1 MLGVCPH
8 CQHASEPGFPFCPYC
23 GRARPSVQASE
34 DPLIGRTLCGG
45 YVLLEPIGTGGMG
58 RVYRAEQRALG
69 RSVAVKVI
77 HPHLVHD
84 ALAASRFVNEAHAA
98 SRLNH
103 PNVVSVIDFGRTD
116 DGLPFI
122 VMEYLRGPTLAKVV
136 EKEGLLSMA
145 RVVDIMRQTL
155 EALTEAHEIGMVH
168 RDLKPANIALE
179 PTRTGSDFVKVLDFG
194 LAQITAGSSEDSA
207 CKRREVV
214 GTPAYMSPEQAAGA
228 TLDHRSDLFS
238 AGVILYELTTGLRLS
253 RAETALAA
261 VVERM
266 IASTPS
272 QDDIGR
278 GRPVPEPFV
287 PVVLKAIATDPAARY
302 ASAVEFRQA
311 LEDADRRV
319 VGQCVRPTI
328 PIPPSSVPCPSCGAP
343 VPPKDR
349 FCGACGTRVTPTA
362 PAPIGFS
369 TVEQTTAAPV
379 SGVRRGRH
387 TTRLQLRASSN
398 TSDLQKLHEL
408 RLRAEPRLHAV
419 RVVGEHG
426 VGKTTLLREFLLSA
440 RSTGD
445 ACAQAG
451 PDPWQARPPCWAL
464 RKLLASLAGLHDDD
478 LPGITSRTSSASV
491 SRGLEIVFGG
501 AAPRDLGISPSEART
516 ALRDALRWGLQ
527 RAAAGSLTGRV
538 VVGIDDIDR
547 IDGPSRNALL
557 DLIADPPQTCAL
569 VVATK
574 SLQAQVDWPASTGEQ
589 LIAGW
594 DRKTVERVLSGFGG
608 DIALPNEG
616 AAGVLFTPLYVEH
629 LIRFHFEGGENPPVE
644 TSDLIARRMER
655 LPVDARKALHAMTV
669 LGDRVRLEDVHA
681 LLAVPAG
688 QDKGL
693 SALAQAGMVD
703 RDGNELRWT
712 HPLLIDVAS
721 SVTPIAARRELRAKA
736 GVLLAARNAPLE
748 VLAVQAREAEQW
760 FEALFLIE
768 QAAERATSLG
778 DSTGKTAWLQM
789 GYETAQR
796 GIAAGGI
803 DDPEQAMVSFGRK
816 LGDALLDD
824 GRLAEADM
832 VLREVLAFIEPSSV
846 GRVQILRGLARVQ
859 HAGARSGSG
868 DAEVVVGH
876 AGSRVSASV
885 RNRSAGNAG

>member
-1 MLGVCPH
+1 
-8 CQHASEPGFPFCPYC
+8 
-23 GRARPSVQASE
+23 
-34 DPLIGRTLCGG
+34 
-45 YVLLEPIGTGGMG
+45 
-58 RVYRAEQRALG
+58 
-69 RSVAVKVI
+69 
-77 HPHLVHD
+77 
-84 ALAASRFVNEAHAA
+84 
-98 SRLNH
+98 
-103 PNVVSVIDFGRTD
+103 
-116 DGLPFI
+116 
-122 VMEYLRGPTLAKVV
+122 
-136 EKEGLLSMA
+136 
-145 RVVDIMRQTL
+145 
-155 EALTEAHEIGMVH
+155 
-168 RDLKPANIALE
+168 
-179 PTRTGSDFVKVLDFG
+179 
-194 LAQITAGSSEDSA
+194 
-207 CKRREVV
+207 
-214 GTPAYMSPEQAAGA
+214 MSPEQAAGA

-278 GRPVPEPFV
+278 GRPVPEPFI

-302 ASAVEFRQA
+302 ASAIEFRQA

-328 PIPPSSVPCPSCGAP
+328 PVPTSSVPCPSCGAP
-343 VPPKDR
+343 VPPKNR
-349 FCGACGTRVTPTA
+349 FCGSCGTSVTPITTA
-362 PAPIGFS
+362 SIGFS
-369 TVEQTTAAPV
+369 LVEQSTAAPV

-387 TTRLQLRASSN
+387 TTRLQLRVPSN
-398 TSDLQKLHEL
+398 GADLQKLHEL
-408 RLRAEPRLHAV
+408 RLRAEPRLQAV

-426 VGKTTLLREFLLSA
+426 VGKTTLLKEFLIAA

-445 ACAQAG
+445 ACAEAG

-464 RKLLASLAGLHDDD
+464 RKLLTSLTGLRDND
-478 LPGITSRTSSASV
+478 LLGITSRISSASV
-491 SRGLEIVFGG
+491 LHGFEIVLGR
-501 AAPRDLGISPSEART
+501 AAARDLGITPSDARA

-527 RAAAGSLTGRV
+527 RAADGSLTGRV
-538 VVGIDDIDR
+538 VVGLDDIDR
-547 IDGPSRNALL
+547 IDGPSRNAVL
-557 DLIADPPQTCAL
+557 DLIADPLQTSVV
-569 VVATK
+569 VVATQ
-574 SLQAQVDWPASTGEQ
+574 SLQAQIDWPTSTVER
-589 LIAGW
+589 LITGW

-608 DIALPNEG
+608 DIALPNEPT
-616 AAGVLFTPLYVEH
+616 AGWLFTPLYVEH
-629 LIRFHFEGGENPPVE
+629 LIRFHFEGGDNPPVE
-644 TSDLIARRMER
+644 TSDLIARRMEH
-655 LPVDARKALHAMTV
+655 LATDARKALHAMTV
-669 LGDRVRLEDVHA
+669 LGDPVPVEDLRE
-681 LLAVPAG
+681 LLALPPG

-693 SALAQAGMVD
+693 LALAQAGMVD

-736 GVLLAARNAPLE
+736 GVLLAGRGAPLE

-768 QAAERATSLG
+768 QAAERAASLG

-789 GYETAQR
+789 GYETARR

-816 LGDALLDD
+816 LGDALLDE

-832 VLREVLAFIEPSSV
+832 VLREVLAFVEPSNAD
-846 GRVQILRGLARVQ
+846 RVPILRGLARVQ
-859 HAGARSGSG
+859 HAWSRSGSG

-876 AGSRVSASV
+876 ARSRASASV